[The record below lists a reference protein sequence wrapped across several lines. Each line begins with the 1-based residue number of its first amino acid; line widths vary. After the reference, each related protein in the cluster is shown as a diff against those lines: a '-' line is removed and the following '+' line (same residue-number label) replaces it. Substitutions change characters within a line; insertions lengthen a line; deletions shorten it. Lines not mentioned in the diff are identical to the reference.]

1 MLFTEIFDKFLADPN
16 DHLWQFLSLRNKVS
30 FDKWD
35 DNTSNSNHTNPAKLI
50 KENKKMV
57 RELLEQLDLYLIV
70 EELSKMKIYYQINH
84 DPRRPDN
91 KALYAKALCP
101 KLGKVLKKKHIG
113 INFGALS
120 KHPEGWTEKNKML
133 AKADLMKMGFR
144 LITGK

>member
-1 MLFTEIFDKFLADPN
+1 MLFTELFDKYLADQN
-16 DHLWQFLSLRNKVS
+16 DHLLQFLFLRSKVS
-30 FDKWD
+30 SNKWSD
-35 DNTSNSNHTNPAKLI
+35 IISNVNHTNPAKII
-50 KENKKMV
+50 KENLKMV
-57 RELLEQLDLYLIV
+57 REILEELDSLLIN

-120 KHPEGWTEKNKML
+120 KHPEGWTEKNKEL